1 MKRAH
6 LVIAESGLDEA
17 EGKSRLPAL
26 LDVTQSVSGL
36 LLALFMWGHMLFV
49 STILISKDAMYSVVR
64 MFEGYYLF
72 GESYYWIVSVIV
84 FGVIC
89 LFVLHAALAM
99 RKFPAS
105 HRQYKILLVH
115 KSTLEHGDT
124 SLWFIQAYTGFAMFF
139 LGSAHLFFMLVNPAD
154 IGPYS
159 SADRVWGGMWP
170 VYLLLL
176 LAVELHGGI
185 GLYRLA
191 VKWGWFEG
199 ADAAAS
205 RRRLIRAKWS
215 ITVFFLLLGF
225 LSLAAY
231 MKIGMEHR
239 DRAGER
245 YHPDALQLQSQPG
258 SGAIVGLV
266 PGLSASLHP

>member
-1 MKRAH
+1 M
-6 LVIAESGLDEA
+6 VIAGSGLDEA
-17 EGKSRLPAL
+17 RSKSRVPAL
-26 LDVTQSVSGL
+26 LDLAQSASGL

-49 STILISKDAMYSVVR
+49 SSILISKEAMYTVTKL
-64 MFEGYYLF
+64 FEGYFLF
-72 GESYYWIVSVIV
+72 GRSYPWLVSLAV
-84 FGVIC
+84 FVVIC
-89 LFVLHAALAM
+89 LFAVHAALAM

-105 HRQYKILLVH
+105 YRQFRTLRVH
-115 KSTLEHGDT
+115 MTALDHTDT
-124 SLWFIQAYTGFAMFF
+124 GLWFVQVYTGFAMFF

-154 IGPYS
+154 IGPYA

-199 ADAAAS
+199 GDPATS
-205 RRRLIRAKWS
+205 RRKLIRAKWT
-215 ITVFFLLLGF
+215 ITAVFLLLGL

-231 MKIGMEHR
+231 MKIGYEHR
-239 DRAGER
+239 ERAGER
-245 YHPDALQLQSQPG
+245 YQPATTQPAPDAPG
-258 SGAIVGLV
+258 PRIS
-266 PGLSASLHP
+266 

>member
-1 MKRAH
+1 MKRARV
-6 LVIAESGLDEA
+6 LIAESGLDEVGA
-17 EGKSRLPAL
+17 KSRLPAL
-26 LDVTQSVSGL
+26 LDLTQSVSGL

-49 STILISKDAMYSVVR
+49 SSILISKDAMYTIAR

-72 GESYYWIVSVIV
+72 GAPQYWIVSLIV

-89 LFVLHAALAM
+89 LFALHAALAM

-105 HRQYKILLVH
+105 YRQYKTLLVH
-115 KSTLEHGDT
+115 KSTLKHTDT
-124 SLWFIQAYTGFAMFF
+124 SLWFIQVYTGFAMFF

-154 IGPYS
+154 IGPYA
-159 SADRVWGGMWP
+159 SADRVWSGMWP

-191 VKWGWFEG
+191 VKWGWLEG

-205 RRRLIRAKWS
+205 RRRLIGAKWA
-215 ITVFFLLLGF
+215 ITVFFLLLGL

-231 MKIGMEHR
+231 MKIGMEHG

-245 YHPDALQLQSQPG
+245 YHPTARCLPAQPG
-258 SGAIVGLV
+258 RDGVAAVLSGART
-266 PGLSASLHP
+266 AS

>member
-1 MKRAH
+1 MKH
-6 LVIAESGLDEA
+6 DDLLIADAGLDEVA
-17 EGKSRLPAL
+17 GKSRLPAVFDL
-26 LDVTQSVSGL
+26 AQSLSGL

-49 STILISKDAMYSVVR
+49 SSILISKDAMYTITR

-72 GESYYWIVSVIV
+72 GKSYPGIVSVV
-84 FGVIC
+84 AFGVIC

-105 HRQYKILLVH
+105 YRQYKVLLVH
-115 KSTLEHGDT
+115 KSQLRHTDT
-124 SLWFIQAYTGFAMFF
+124 GLWFVQVYTGFAMFF
-139 LGSAHLFFMLVNPAD
+139 LGSAHVFFILVNPGE
-154 IGPYS
+154 IGPYA

-170 VYLLLL
+170 IYLLLL

-191 VKWGWFEG
+191 VKWGWLTG
-199 ADAAAS
+199 SDTAS
-205 RRRLIRAKWS
+205 GRRTLIRAKWT
-215 ITVFFLLLGF
+215 ITAVFLLLGV

-231 MKIGMEHR
+231 MKIGFEHR

-245 YHPDALQLQSQPG
+245 YRATTVQLPPQPG
-258 SGAIVGLV
+258 SGALVSAV
-266 PGLSASLHP
+266 PGPAGARS

>member
-1 MKRAH
+1 MKHDDA
-6 LVIAESGLDEA
+6 LIADSGLDEIA
-17 EGKSRLPAL
+17 GKSRLPAV

-36 LLALFMWGHMLFV
+36 LLVLFMWGHMLFV
-49 STILISKDAMYSVVR
+49 SSILISKDAMYTITK

-72 GESYYWIVSVIV
+72 GTSQPWMVSVVV
-84 FGVIC
+84 FLVIC

-105 HRQYKILLVH
+105 YRQYKKVLVH
-115 KSTLEHGDT
+115 KSCMQHSDT
-124 SLWFIQAYTGFAMFF
+124 SLWFIQLYTGFAMFF
-139 LGSAHLFFMLVNPAD
+139 LASAHLFSMLVNPGE
-154 IGPYS
+154 IGPYA

-191 VKWGWFEG
+191 VKWGWLQG
-199 ADAAAS
+199 SDAATG
-205 RRRLIRAKWS
+205 RRNLLRAKWA
-215 ITVFFLLLGF
+215 ITGFFLLLGL

-231 MKIGMEHR
+231 MKIGFEHR

-245 YHPDALQLQSQPG
+245 YQPSLQQSPARPNGPG
-258 SGAIVGLV
+258 SAAIGALAQV
-266 PGLSASLHP
+266 PS